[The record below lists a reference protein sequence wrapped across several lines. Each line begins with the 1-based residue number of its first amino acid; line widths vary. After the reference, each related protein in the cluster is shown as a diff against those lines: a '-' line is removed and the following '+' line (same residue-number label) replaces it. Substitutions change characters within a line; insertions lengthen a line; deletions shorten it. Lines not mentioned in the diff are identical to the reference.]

1 MCTSQGIILLQQL
14 LLPPIFIHNYGV
26 RAYGE
31 WLTLSAAVMYLNTLN
46 FGLQNFVNNELA
58 MRYSRGEMGSF
69 HLYQSTALRM
79 LFGIAAFASA
89 LLALLFMVPIDRV
102 LHLKIGHGQAATILF
117 FLGLQVALNIPLN
130 FFTGSYLVFGRA
142 ARGTSWQNVQRFAI
156 VVVAAIAAVLH
167 SSFVSIAILQAAMV
181 IVVGTFVLGDL
192 TKIAPEL
199 FPTLKYWD
207 GEIARAIVK
216 PTGYFALIFSTT
228 FFAFQLPVLMLQVL
242 LGPVTVVIF
251 SVARTLFSM
260 VRQGLACFTIALGP
274 EVTHT
279 YGKQDWSGLHQLY
292 SSSERLLFTFIPVA
306 NLAVLAAAPILVKI
320 WLHDSSLYRP
330 GLYTLMALIS
340 CVMATKEHKHQFQF
354 ATNCHQEMA
363 RILFGT
369 YVAMLAVSFVL
380 VPRFGLV
387 GFLSCWLVTEAVQTI
402 AIVKLNEQLLRASGR
417 LELAPLY
424 RLATLIV
431 IGTGGISLEL
441 KGISNQPFWVQE
453 LASVPLL
460 LILLAVA
467 GRCFGAHHLAVQ
479 FIRRHYMPNR
489 FAASA

>member
-26 RAYGE
+26 TAYGE
-31 WLTLSAAVMYLNTLN
+31 WLTLSAAVLYLNTLN

-58 MRYSRGEMGSF
+58 MRHSRGELGSF

-79 LFGIAAFASA
+79 LFGIAAFASV
-89 LLALLFMVPIDRV
+89 LLAVLFMVPIDRL
-102 LHLKIGHGQAATILF
+102 LHLKIGQGQAATILF
-117 FLGLQVALNIPLN
+117 FLGLQLALNIPLN

-181 IVVGTFVLGDL
+181 IVVGAFVLGDL
-192 TKIAPEL
+192 KKMAPDL
-199 FPTLKYWD
+199 FPTIKYWD
-207 GEIARAIVK
+207 REVARAIIK

-228 FFAFQLPVLMLQVL
+228 FFAFQLPVLMIQVL
-242 LGPVTVVIF
+242 LGPVTVVAF
-251 SVARTLFSM
+251 SVMRTLFSM

-274 EVTHT
+274 EVTHI
-279 YGKQDWSGLHQLY
+279 YGRQDWSELSRLY

-306 NLAVLAAAPILVKI
+306 NLAVLAAAPVLLKI

-363 RILFGT
+363 KILFGT
-369 YVAMLAVSFVL
+369 YVAMLAASFL
-380 VPRFGLV
+380 FVPKFGLA
-387 GFLSCWLVTEAVQTI
+387 GFLCCWLITEAVQTI
-402 AIVKLNEQLLRASGR
+402 AIVRLNGQLLRAAGR
-417 LELAPLY
+417 LELAPLF
-424 RLATLIV
+424 RLAALIA
-431 IGTGGISLEL
+431 IGTGGISLVL
-441 KGISNQPFWVQE
+441 KGTSSQPFWMQG
-453 LASVPLL
+453 LICAPLL
-460 LILLAVA
+460 LLLLGVA
-467 GRCFGAHHLAVQ
+467 SMWFGAHDLAAQ
-479 FIRRHYMPNR
+479 FIRRRYVPDR
-489 FAASA
+489 SAAKA